1 MTSPTPIFDR
11 YETPVRLVSHRS
23 LARLHP
29 TAPHPENGARIEA
42 LQAAFPDFVE
52 GSPATPR
59 RTSTRATTRST
70 SRRSETCQKQGTSVL
85 VDPDTVVTPT
95 SYEAAL
101 LAAGCALEAVRIG
114 GFALVRPP
122 GHHALRDRAM
132 GFCLFNNVAIA
143 ARFAQR
149 ELGLARVAILDWDVH
164 HGNGTDAIFRGDD
177 SVLFVSLHQW
187 PFYPGTGGPGDGDAT
202 TVNVPLSAGCG
213 DDEYVD
219 AMERIVEPAIASF
232 APDLLL
238 VSAGFDAAFGDPLA
252 GMDVTEAGFRELA
265 ARAGALCDRIALRA
279 RGRLRPADAARARR
293 RDARRPQ
300 RLSSSAAWRP
310 LRTALSIV
318 AGQPVAVQAPAR
330 TDARAAR
337 LRHRRAGRRFPV
349 APRTSPPARGSPATR
364 EPRPVRAATSA
375 RRRRAPPARGRGC
388 RGARARR
395 STRR

>member
-1 MTSPTPIFDR
+1 M
-11 YETPVRLVSHRS
+11 RLVSHRS

-42 LQAAFPDFVE
+42 LHAAFPDFVE
-52 GSPATPR
+52 GSPAALEDVHACHDAEYVEVIR
-59 RTSTRATTRST
+59 NL
-70 SRRSETCQKQGTSVL
+70 SEAGTSVL

-101 LAAGCALEAVRIG
+101 LAAGCALEAVQIG

-132 GFCLFNNVAIA
+132 GFCLFNNVAVA

-149 ELGLARVAILDWDVH
+149 ELGLTRVAILDWDVH

-187 PFYPGTGGPGDGDAT
+187 PFYPGTGGLGDGDAT

-219 AMERIVEPAIASF
+219 AMERIVEPAIGSF

-265 ARAGALCDRIALRA
+265 VRAGGLCDRLALVLE
-279 RGRLRPADAARARR
+279 GGYD
-293 RDARRPQ
+293 PQ
-300 RLSSSAAWRP
+300 TLPGLVGATLDGLS
-310 LRTALSIV
+310 
-318 AGQPVAVQAPAR
+318 G
-330 TDARAAR
+330 
-337 LRHRRAGRRFPV
+337 
-349 APRTSPPARGSPATR
+349 
-364 EPRPVRAATSA
+364 
-375 RRRRAPPARGRGC
+375 
-388 RGARARR
+388 
-395 STRR
+395 